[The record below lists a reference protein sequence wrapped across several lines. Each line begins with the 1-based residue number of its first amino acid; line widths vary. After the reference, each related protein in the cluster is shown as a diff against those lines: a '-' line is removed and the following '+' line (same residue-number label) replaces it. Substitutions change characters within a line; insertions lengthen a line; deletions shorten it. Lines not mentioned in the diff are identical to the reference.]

1 MVSKSQI
8 DSFFESDYIAVAG
21 VSRNE
26 KKFGNIIYKELKK
39 LGKNVIPVNPN
50 MEKFD
55 NEKCYTSLDALPLN
69 TKSIVI
75 VTGKEHSD
83 GIFKEALASGFQ
95 NIWVQQTSETDYII
109 TKAKQSDSNIIC
121 KQCLLMYLEPVKGI
135 HNFHK
140 SINKLFGKYPK

>member
-8 DSFFESDYIAVAG
+8 DIFFESDYIAVAG

-26 KKFGNIIYKELKK
+26 KKFGNIIYRELKK
-39 LGKNVIPVNPN
+39 LGKNVVPINPN

-55 NEKCYTSLDALPLN
+55 DVKCFSSLDSLP
-69 TKSIVI
+69 TTTQSIVI
-75 VTGKEHSD
+75 VTGKDHSD
-83 GIFKEALASGFQ
+83 GIFKEALANGFK

-109 TKAKQSDSNIIC
+109 TQSKLSDRNIIC

-135 HNFHK
+135 HKFHK
-140 SINKLFGKYPK
+140 NINKIFGKLPK